1 VEDGYKRNFDMDQ
14 TTTNKFLLE
23 ALQQLKND
31 MLSHFDL
38 KLDQIQNSVNALK
51 DSLNSLGTKVS
62 QLEVRFGDNLDDIT
76 NLKTH
81 VKALEKQNAYLS
93 GKVEDEENRSRASN
107 LCFLRVPEGS
117 ESRDMIGFVGQLLT
131 QLFGHDLF
139 PMPLAIERAQRISK
153 RDDSRSFYT
162 SRTN

>member
-1 VEDGYKRNFDMDQ
+1 MEDGYKRNFDMDQ
-14 TTTNKFLLE
+14 TTTNTFLLE

-51 DSLNSLGTKVS
+51 DSLNSLGTKVGE
-62 QLEVRFGDNLDDIT
+62 LEVRVGDNLDDIT

-117 ESRDMIGFVGQLLT
+117 
-131 QLFGHDLF
+131 
-139 PMPLAIERAQRISK
+139 
-153 RDDSRSFYT
+153 
-162 SRTN
+162 